1 MNAALPKLL
10 IIEDDVGLCSQ
21 YRWAFPSCQVVFA
34 HTRTQALAI
43 AQKERPAVAIMDL
56 GLPPDPDGVS
66 EGFATLDGLA
76 RQTPDTKVI
85 VATSHGD
92 RSHALRA
99 IAGGAYDFC
108 EKPIDIEM
116 LGTIVTRSLL
126 LRTLEDENRRRLETP
141 SPSSIKR
148 IVTADPGMLKI
159 CRDIEKLAA
168 ANVSALLLGESGTGK
183 EALAQALHDLG
194 PRASQ
199 PFIAINCGAI
209 PEALLE
215 SELFGHERG
224 AFTGAVKQTLG
235 KIELAHKGTLFLDE
249 IGDLPHPLQVKL
261 LRFLQD
267 QRVERIGGRQ
277 PIQVDV
283 RVVSATNQMLQDQVD
298 QGRFRGDLFYR
309 LNPITVRIPPL
320 RDRGGDKLLLARHFL
335 AQYAREF
342 GRPVRGFSDDALT
355 ALAGHS
361 WPGNIREME
370 NRMKRAVLMTEQRLI
385 SAADLELAPGVE
397 DMTAY
402 DLRAARSRAERDV
415 VQRAL
420 ARSNGT
426 LATAARLLGISRPTL
441 YSLLDA
447 HGLAAD
453 AGSADEAAPPVAEDA
468 APKTVIPQHMGRNR

>member
-1 MNAALPKLL
+1 MIASLPKLL
-10 IIEDDVGLCSQ
+10 IVEDDMGLCSQ
-21 YRWAFPSCQVVFA
+21 YRWAFPSCHVVFA
-34 HTRTQALAI
+34 HTRAQALAV
-43 AQKERPAVAIMDL
+43 AQKERPAIAIMDL

-76 RQTPDTKVI
+76 RQAPGTKVI

-92 RSHALRA
+92 RAHALRA
-99 IAGGAYDFC
+99 IAAGAYDFC
-108 EKPIDIEM
+108 EKPIDIDM
-116 LGTIVTRSLL
+116 LGTIVARSLR
-126 LRTLEDENRRRLETP
+126 LRTLEDENRRIAEMPAT
-141 SPSSIKR
+141 SPIKR

-168 ANVSALLLGESGTGK
+168 ANVSAMLLGESGTGK
-183 EALAQALHDLG
+183 EALARALHDLG
-194 PRASQ
+194 PRAAQ
-199 PFIAINCGAI
+199 PFVAINCGAI

-235 KIELAHKGTLFLDE
+235 RIELAHRGTLFLDE
-249 IGDLPHPLQVKL
+249 IGDLPHALQVKL

-283 RVVSATNQMLQDQVD
+283 RVVSATNQVLQDQVD

-320 RDRGGDKLLLARHFL
+320 RERGGDKLLLARHFL

-342 GRPVRGFSDDALT
+342 ARPVRGFTDDALT
-355 ALAGHS
+355 ALAAHS
-361 WPGNIREME
+361 WPGNIRELE
-370 NRMKRAVLMTEQRLI
+370 NRMKRAVLMSEQRLI

-426 LATAARLLGISRPTL
+426 VATAARLLGISRPTL
-441 YSLLDA
+441 YTLLEA
-447 HGLAAD
+447 HGL
-453 AGSADEAAPPVAEDA
+453 SADIGLVSEAEERSGTDA
-468 APKTVIPQHMGRNR
+468 VPQDAT

>member
-1 MNAALPKLL
+1 MNAPLPKLL
-10 IIEDDVGLCSQ
+10 IVEDDLGLCSQ
-21 YRWAFPSCQVVFA
+21 YRWAFPSYQIVFA
-34 HTRTQALAI
+34 HSRQQALAV

-76 RQTPDTKVI
+76 RQAPGTKVI

-99 IAGGAYDFC
+99 IAAGAYDFC
-108 EKPIDIEM
+108 EKPIDIDM
-116 LGTIVTRSLL
+116 LGTIVARSLR
-126 LRTLEDENRRRLETP
+126 LRTLEDENRRLAEMPAP
-141 SPSSIKR
+141 SPIKQ
-148 IVTADPGMLKI
+148 IVTADPGMLKV

-183 EALAQALHDLG
+183 EALARALHDLG
-194 PRASQ
+194 PRAAQ
-199 PFIAINCGAI
+199 PFVAINCGAI

-320 RDRGGDKLLLARHFL
+320 RDRDGDKLLLARHFL

-342 GRPVRGFSDDALT
+342 ARPVRGFTDDALT
-355 ALAGHS
+355 ALAAHS
-361 WPGNIREME
+361 WPGNIRELE
-370 NRMKRAVLMTEQRLI
+370 NRMKRAVLMSEQRLI

-420 ARSNGT
+420 ARASGT
-426 LATAARLLGISRPTL
+426 VATAARLLGISRPTL
-441 YSLLDA
+441 YTLLDV
-447 HGLAAD
+447 HGLSAEMGLADGAEGRGAAD
-453 AGSADEAAPPVAEDA
+453 PTAQDA
-468 APKTVIPQHMGRNR
+468 IS